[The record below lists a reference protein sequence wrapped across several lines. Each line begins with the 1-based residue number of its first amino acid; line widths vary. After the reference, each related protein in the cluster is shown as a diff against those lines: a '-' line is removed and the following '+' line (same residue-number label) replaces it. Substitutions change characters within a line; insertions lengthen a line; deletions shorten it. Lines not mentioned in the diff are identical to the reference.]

1 MSVYSVSMKSSPVQ
15 AVANHAALPPGK
27 RSLQREQTRRQLV
40 ASGLRVVADRG
51 FAAATTA
58 AIAKD
63 SGKAHG
69 TVFVH
74 FPTRDALVAELVEE
88 VGRAISHRLA
98 ELSAEQA
105 GLADVL
111 DAHLAALAD
120 NEILYARLLREATT
134 LPLAA
139 RARVFALQ
147 SGIAWRLRH
156 ALERDAQRGTVRAI
170 DPVMLG
176 NVWIALTNH
185 YLMNGD
191 LFAPGKSVI
200 ATRGADLKAQLLALL
215 QP

>member
-1 MSVYSVSMKSSPVQ
+1 MSVYSLSMKSST
-15 AVANHAALPPGK
+15 ATAAAPPGK
-27 RSLQREQTRRQLV
+27 RTQQREQTRRQLV

-58 AIAKD
+58 EIAKD

-88 VGRAISHRLA
+88 VGRAMSRRLA
-98 ELSAEQA
+98 DIPTDHPGVAE
-105 GLADVL
+105 VL
-111 DAHLAALAD
+111 DAHLAALG
-120 NEILYARLLREATT
+120 EHEVLYARLLREATT

-147 SGIAWRLRH
+147 SGIAWRLRS
-156 ALERDAQRGTVRAI
+156 ALARDVARGTARAI
-170 DPVMLG
+170 DPVVLG
-176 NVWIALTNH
+176 NLWIALTNH
-185 YLMNGD
+185 YLMNRD
-191 LFAPGKSVI
+191 LFAPGKSVV
-200 ATRGADLKAQLLALL
+200 AARGTDLKAQLLAIL